1 MNKIYCNISGRK
13 YICVIC
19 KDYITFKDA
28 KDKDSFLTVDK
39 STKLSKVLKH
49 PFFGRTTYN

>member
-13 YICVIC
+13 YICLIC
-19 KDYITFKDA
+19 KDYTTFTDV

-39 STKLSKVLKH
+39 TVAVSKLVNH
-49 PFFGRTTYN
+49 PFFKRAVYN